1 MPKHPSPYLEF
12 DRNVW
17 KQFRRETPMTLS
29 DEDLVKLQGQLEPVS
44 ASEVMEIYL
53 PLSRLLNL
61 YVAATQ
67 QLYNVTGKFLGHAAP
82 KVPYIIGVAGSV
94 SVGKSATSRILKAL
108 LSRWEDHPR
117 VELVTTDGYLFN
129 NATLEQRN
137 IMHRK
142 GFPESYDLRSL
153 IEFLSD
159 LKSGKRNLKV
169 PLYSHY
175 TYDILPDQY
184 QIIDQPD
191 IVIVEGLNVLQ
202 VGLLKA
208 GLQPTVFVSDFFDFT
223 IYVDASIETIKKW
236 FLQRFILFR
245 SRAVNDPEAFFY
257 RFTQMSDQEGMD
269 FAHRVWAE
277 INEANL
283 LQNILPFKERAK
295 LILIKKEDHA
305 VQKVFL
311 RKI

>member
-1 MPKHPSPYLEF
+1 MSKHTSPYLEF
-12 DRNVW
+12 DRDVW
-17 KQFRRETPMTLS
+17 KQFRQETPMTLN
-29 DEDLVKLQGQLEPVS
+29 EKDLEKLRGQLEPVS
-44 ASEVMEIYL
+44 AAEVMEIYL

-94 SVGKSATSRILKAL
+94 AVGKSTTSRILRAL

-117 VELVTTDGYLFN
+117 VELITTDGYLFD
-129 NATLEQRN
+129 NATLEQRD

-142 GFPESYDLRSL
+142 GFPESYDLRSF

-159 LKSGKRNLKV
+159 LKSGKRHLKV
-169 PLYSHY
+169 PLYSHHS
-175 TYDILPDQY
+175 YDILPDQY
-184 QIIDQPD
+184 QTVDQPD

-208 GLQPTVFVSDFFDFT
+208 GVQPTVFVSDFFDFT
-223 IYVDASIETIKKW
+223 IYVDAPIPTIKEW
-236 FLQRFILFR
+236 FMERFKLFR
-245 SRAVNDPEAFFY
+245 SRAFNDPNAFFY
-257 RFTQMSDQEGMD
+257 RFAQMSEQEGMN
-269 FAHRVWAE
+269 FALQVWTE

-283 LQNILPFKERAK
+283 VQNILPFKERAK
-295 LILIKKEDHA
+295 LILVKQEDHA
-305 VQKVFL
+305 VEKVFL